1 MYEHPRAPALF
12 LISILLLIIL
22 HVFNSAVV
30 QGGSE
35 VGLNNTIVKP
45 ENLI

>member
-1 MYEHPRAPALF
+1 MYEHPRAPAL
-12 LISILLLIIL
+12 LIVSILLLAIL

-35 VGLNNTIVKP
+35 VS
-45 ENLI
+45 

>member
-1 MYEHPRAPALF
+1 MYEHPRAPAL
-12 LISILLLIIL
+12 LIVSILLLVIL

-35 VGLNNTIVKP
+35 ASQITIEQK
-45 ENLI
+45 IKI